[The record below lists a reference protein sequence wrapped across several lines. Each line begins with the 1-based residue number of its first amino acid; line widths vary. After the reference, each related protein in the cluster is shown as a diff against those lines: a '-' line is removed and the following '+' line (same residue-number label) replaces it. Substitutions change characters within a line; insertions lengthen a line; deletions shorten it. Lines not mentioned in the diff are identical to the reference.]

1 MLQSTT
7 LTQKGQITI
16 PLFLRQ
22 RLKLKTGQQM
32 VFLPHPEQPGILIL
46 KPITD
51 LISLKGKF
59 KSHKKY
65 NKTRARATF
74 TKDISKI

>member
-32 VFLPHPEQPGILIL
+32 VFLPHSKKPDILIL
-46 KPITD
+46 KPIKN

-65 NKTRARATF
+65 SKTKARKAF
-74 TKDISKI
+74 IKDISKI